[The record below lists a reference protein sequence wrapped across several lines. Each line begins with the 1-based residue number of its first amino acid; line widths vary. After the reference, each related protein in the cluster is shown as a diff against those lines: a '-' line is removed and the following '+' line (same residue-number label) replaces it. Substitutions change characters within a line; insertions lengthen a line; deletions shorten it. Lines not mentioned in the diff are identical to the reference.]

1 VRVRWRQRARVVRW
15 PAGVGIAAWRWL
27 RGSRGVPRHR
37 LRTKVVTEIDQ
48 IPQRGGDRLQE
59 ARHGVGPAF
68 QRRYTVRISGSTM
81 SAAELIS
88 RLCEDINVASPVE
101 FAVFDK
107 TAGASRRLDV
117 GDEYEVHMPG
127 PWNFPVRVVERQPL
141 SFRLATLRGHVEAGE
156 IEFRAAGTREGDL
169 VFTIESWTRSGD
181 RLADVLYDRLRIAK
195 EMQLHMWAHFCS
207 RVTDLSGGRMVGE
220 VEVHTER
227 AEVPGDTRIQAPY
240 LSRALTAV
248 LERSFTAVAR
258 LRGGR
263 PLCRGG
269 IVFDATLRLHGT
281 SRFWGV
287 PLLDDS
293 AELRGIARVSRAV
306 GLPPPLPDVLGLALR
321 WERPARTAAG
331 FDGDGNGNGKGDLPE
346 GIGEPAIAELL
357 LATTGHGLLGRHLPR
372 VTTRFSPGFYGSLLP
387 YAAGDRRILLGA
399 VAPRAE
405 TVPADIAALARA
417 VAERAMT
424 LELVIATEL
433 GRWERFG
440 ELTLTG
446 PARGDGR
453 QPVRFDP
460 TWHPI
465 PGLPP
470 AGLLQQ
476 VRGPTYAA
484 VQQID
489 SGADGTTSRRRSR
502 RRS

>member
-1 VRVRWRQRARVVRW
+1 MRVRWRQRARVVRW
-15 PAGVGIAAWRWL
+15 PVGVSLAAWRWL

-37 LRTKVVTEIDQ
+37 LRTRVVTEIDQ
-48 IPQRGGDRLQE
+48 IPERGGDRLQQ

-68 QRRYTVRISGSTM
+68 QRRYSVRISGSAM
-81 SAAELIS
+81 SATELIS
-88 RLCEDINVASPVE
+88 RVCDDINVASPVE

-107 TAGASRRLDV
+107 TSSASRRLDV
-117 GDEYEVHMPG
+117 GDEYDVHMPG
-127 PWNFPVRVVERQPL
+127 PWNFPVRVVERRPT
-141 SFRLATLRGHVEAGE
+141 SFRLATLRGHGEAGE
-156 IEFRAAGTREGDL
+156 IEFRAADTPEGDL

-220 VEVHTER
+220 VEVHTDR
-227 AEVPGDTRIQAPY
+227 AEVPGDTRIQAQY

-248 LERSFTAVAR
+248 FAKGFTAAAR

-263 PLCRGG
+263 PLCPSG
-269 IVFDATLRLHGT
+269 IVCDATLRLHGT

-293 AELRGIARVSRAV
+293 AELHGLARLSRAV
-306 GLPPPLPDVLGLALR
+306 GLPPPLPDVLALALR
-321 WERPARTAAG
+321 WQRPAHSAAG
-331 FDGDGNGNGKGDLPE
+331 FGGDAREPASAPRDGAPRDGAPRDGA
-346 GIGEPAIAELL
+346 PAIAELL

-372 VTTRFSPGFYGSLLP
+372 ATTRWSPAFYGSLLP

-399 VAPRAE
+399 VARRAG
-405 TVPADIAALARA
+405 TVPADTAALARA
-417 VAERAMT
+417 VAERSIA
-424 LELVIATEL
+424 LELVVATEL
-433 GRWERFG
+433 GPWERFG
-440 ELTLTG
+440 ELLLTG
-446 PARGDGR
+446 PVRSDGR
-453 QPVRFDP
+453 EPMRFNP
-460 TWHPI
+460 AWHPI

-484 VQQID
+484 VQQLD
-489 SGADGTTSRRRSR
+489 SGSDDTPL
-502 RRS
+502 